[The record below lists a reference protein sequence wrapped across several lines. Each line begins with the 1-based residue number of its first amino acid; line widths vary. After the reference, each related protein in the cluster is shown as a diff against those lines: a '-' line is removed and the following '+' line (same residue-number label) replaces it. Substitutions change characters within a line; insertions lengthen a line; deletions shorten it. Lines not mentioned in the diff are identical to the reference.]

1 MANKMTQRE
10 FFNEVVVLMEQAGRT
25 DLADFARGRIDALD
39 KKSATKKPTKTQV
52 ENESVKEVIA
62 NVLSDSKAPMTVTE
76 ILTSGKLAEGTSN
89 QKVSALLRQM
99 IDEGKVVKTTEKKVS
114 RFAVA

>member
-25 DLADFARGRIDALD
+25 DLADFARVRIEALD

-52 ENESVKEVIA
+52 ENESVKAVIA
-62 NVLSDSKAPMTVTE
+62 NVLGNSDTPMTVSE
-76 ILTSGKLAEGTSN
+76 ILASGQLAEGTSN

-99 IDEGKVVKTTEKKVS
+99 IDEGRVVKTTEKKVS